1 MMANTLNRG
10 SGAKRRSP
18 HLRPRTRDQL
28 GHRHALDR
36 GRASDRKP
44 VRGVGT
50 CGTQDRRPGY
60 VAVVERRLDRVRR
73 RLGDCDHRLV
83 RLRAS
88 RPTSGAASLR
98 LADCVEVRRPAV
110 NRFQQS
116 VFGEH
121 QKPGD
126 HDCRP
131 VSTSMR
137 HATGVASLIV
147 AGGRGQFR
155 TARRCGLENPENQ
168 DEDDDDQEN
177 TATYIHL
184 MDPSTSGLPPTAH
197 GVGSSRNL
205 PEACRATNVQPSHT
219 LTDSAA
225 WRHQCPRWQRPKE
238 SVSAPEAM

>member
-1 MMANTLNRG
+1 
-10 SGAKRRSP
+10 
-18 HLRPRTRDQL
+18 
-28 GHRHALDR
+28 
-36 GRASDRKP
+36 
-44 VRGVGT
+44 
-50 CGTQDRRPGY
+50 
-60 VAVVERRLDRVRR
+60 VRR
-73 RLGDCDHRLV
+73 RLGDCGHRSV

-88 RPTSGAASLR
+88 HPTSGAASSR
-98 LADCVEVRRPAV
+98 LADRGEVRRPAV

-121 QKPGD
+121 ETPGD

-131 VSTSMR
+131 VSTSIR

-155 TARRCGLENPENQ
+155 NARRCGLENPENQ

-197 GVGSSRNL
+197 GVGSSRN
-205 PEACRATNVQPSHT
+205 RAG
-219 LTDSAA
+219 
-225 WRHQCPRWQRPKE
+225 RPTCIQ
-238 SVSAPEAM
+238 ATR